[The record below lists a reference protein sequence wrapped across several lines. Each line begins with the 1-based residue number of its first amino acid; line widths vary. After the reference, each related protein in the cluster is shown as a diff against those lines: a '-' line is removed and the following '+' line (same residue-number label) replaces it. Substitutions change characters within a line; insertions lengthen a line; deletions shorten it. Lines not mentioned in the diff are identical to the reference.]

1 MNNPAQDSYQLY
13 IGGEWVNVSDGATL
27 DSFCPATGE
36 KLSTIADATRRT
48 LIVRLKLHGRH
59 LRPGVKLTRPNALLS

>member
-13 IGGEWVNVSDGATL
+13 IGGEWVDASDGATRSIRFAQQL
-27 DSFCPATGE
+27 ARSFP
-36 KLSTIADATRRT
+36 LLLMRHVRM

-59 LRPGVKLTRPNALLS
+59 LPDKEHHDQPK